1 VRCKRG
7 TAHGSGN
14 LITSKDTAEMLE
26 KYDFDKLAIG
36 TLGSHSALNIFK
48 GAKEEGFRTV
58 CICTKQNSLLYKK
71 FPLTDEIILVNNF
84 TELLNPR
91 LQEKLLNL
99 NVILIPHG
107 SFTAYLSTE
116 QLTSSLHVP
125 MFGNRQLLH
134 WEANREEQADWLR
147 KAGLLLPA
155 TFQKPDEIDRLVI
168 AKLPGAKGG
177 RGYFLANSPS
187 SFHKKVREMVDRAL
201 LREEDVD
208 KIHLQEYAL
217 GVNVYPSYFSSIIK
231 DDVEFLVVDRRYESA
246 VDAIGKI
253 PASEQL
259 EINVNPTYT
268 IVGNFP
274 IVLRESLLP
283 ELIRMG
289 EKVHK
294 KAQELAPPGII
305 GPFCLET
312 VITDDLKIYT
322 FEISARIVAGT
333 NTGIGTSPYAY
344 LRFGSNMYMGRR
356 IALEVKEAREQNRL
370 PEVLA

>member
-1 VRCKRG
+1 M
-7 TAHGSGN
+7 
-14 LITSKDTAEMLE
+14 ITSEDIEKIIG
-26 KYDFDKLAIG
+26 KYDQQELSIA
-36 TLGSHSALNIFK
+36 TLGSHSSLNIFK

-58 CICTKQNSLLYKK
+58 CVCKPKDAIMYKK
-71 FPLTDEIILVNNF
+71 FPLVDELITVEDF
-84 TELLNPR
+84 TALLDEK
-91 LQEKLLNL
+91 LQEKLQELNA
-99 NVILIPHG
+99 ILIPHG

-116 QLTSSLHVP
+116 ELQNNLNLP

-134 WEANREEQADWLR
+134 WEADRKEQEEWLR
-147 KAGLLLPA
+147 QAGLRLPT
-155 TFQKPDEIDRLVI
+155 TFKSPDDIDRLII

-177 RGYFLANSPS
+177 RGYFLANSPK
-187 SFHKKVREMVDRAL
+187 SFYKKFNEMVKREL
-201 LREEDVD
+201 LEKSDVE

-231 DDVEFLVVDRRYESA
+231 NDVELLAMDRRYESA

-259 EINVNPTYT
+259 EVGINPTYT

-283 ELIRMG
+283 ELMRMG
-289 EKVHK
+289 DNVHR

-312 VITDDLKIYT
+312 VITDDLRIFT

-333 NTGIGTSPYAY
+333 NVGIGTSPYAY
-344 LRFGSNMYMGRR
+344 LRYGENMYMGKR
-356 IALEVKEAREQNRL
+356 IAIEIKEAAKQGRLRE
-370 PEVLA
+370 VVA

>member
-1 VRCKRG
+1 V
-7 TAHGSGN
+7 
-14 LITSKDTAEMLE
+14 ITSKESAEMLE
-26 KYDFDKLAIG
+26 NYDLDKLAIG
-36 TLGSHSALNIFK
+36 TLGSHSALNIFR

-58 CICTKQNSLLYKK
+58 CVCTEKNAILYKK
-71 FPLTDEIILVNNF
+71 FPLADEIIIVKDF
-84 TELLNPR
+84 TELLSEA
-91 LQEKLLNL
+91 LQEKLRRL

-116 QLTSSLHVP
+116 QLTKSLYVP

-134 WEANREEQADWLR
+134 WEANREAQAEWLR
-147 KAGLLLPA
+147 KAGLRLPA
-155 TFQKPDEIDRLVI
+155 TFKKPDEIDRLVI

-187 SFHKKVREMVDRAL
+187 SFRKKFQEMVDRRL
-201 LREEDVD
+201 LREEDVV
-208 KIHLQEYAL
+208 KVHLQEYVL
-217 GVNVYPSYFSSIIK
+217 GVNVYPSYFSSIVK
-231 DDVEFLVVDRRYESA
+231 DDVEFLAVDRRYESA

-259 EINVNPTYT
+259 EIDVNPTYT

-289 EKVHK
+289 DSVHK

-312 VITDDLKIYT
+312 VITDELEIYT

-333 NTGIGTSPYAY
+333 NIGIGTSPYAY
-344 LRFGSNMYMGRR
+344 LRFGACMYMGRR
-356 IALEVKEAREQNRL
+356 IALELKEAQEHGKLQ
-370 PEVLA
+370 EVLA